1 MSLYLRQANISDAE
15 QILEWRND
23 PVTRA
28 NSFNGD
34 PIDLETHLKW
44 FERKLSDD
52 RCRMYVLTDGNK
64 DLGFIRLDIE
74 DASAEISYMIAPAFR
89 GHGYGREI
97 IRLIT
102 LNTPGQIETL
112 KAYTKEDNPVSG
124 RCFISNG
131 FTRSIEDG
139 KVCYTKKCRT

>member
-1 MSLYLRQANISDAE
+1 MNISDAE

-52 RCRMYVLTDGNK
+52 KCLMHVLTDGTEN
-64 DLGFIRLDIE
+64 LGFIRLDIE
-74 DASAEISYMIAPAFR
+74 GTFAEISYMIAPDKR
-89 GHGYGREI
+89 GRGYGREI

-102 LNTPGQIETL
+102 QNTPGQIETL
-112 KAYTKEDNPVSG
+112 KAYTKEDSPVSG

-131 FTRSIEDG
+131 FTGSAEDG
-139 KVCYTKKCRT
+139 KVCYTKKCGT